1 MLACPGRSLQE
12 LEAGILRQDE
22 ALEPSPAAEALRAA
36 QTRVAETSERHA
48 SDAAS
53 RDAVVG
59 REQQLDQLR
68 AGLNSAIAGQP
79 VLFMVGGEAGIGKTR
94 LADEFAQEARNRG
107 ARVLWG
113 RCWEAGGAP
122 AYWPWVQVLRPLLQ
136 GRDNVDLRS
145 LRGTGGASLL
155 ALIPE
160 LRGASRATGSTAPES
175 EGARFQLFDAV
186 AWLLRGAASS

>member
-1 MLACPGRSLQE
+1 M
-12 LEAGILRQDE
+12 LRQDE

-94 LADEFAQEARNRG
+94 PG
-107 ARVLWG
+107 RV
-113 RCWEAGGAP
+113 RAGGAESRR
-122 AYWPWVQVLRPLLQ
+122 ACVMGTLLGGGRSSRVL
-136 GRDNVDLRS
+136 
-145 LRGTGGASLL
+145 
-155 ALIPE
+155 
-160 LRGASRATGSTAPES
+160 
-175 EGARFQLFDAV
+175 AV
-186 AWLLRGAASS
+186 GPGAATSASGS